1 MNNTFKLG
9 RSIAEIV
16 PFRIIQR
23 KPEEIFTNKVLI
35 IMGTVAI
42 VKVAVFYSLV
52 NIEYFL

>member
-16 PFRIIQR
+16 PFRLIQR

>member
-16 PFRIIQR
+16 PFRLIQR

-35 IMGTVAI
+35 TMGTVAI

>member
-9 RSIAEIV
+9 RSIPEIV
-16 PFRIIQR
+16 PFRLIQK

-35 IMGTVAI
+35 TIGTVAI

>member
-16 PFRIIQR
+16 PFRLIQK

>member
-16 PFRIIQR
+16 PFRLIQR
-23 KPEEIFTNKVLI
+23 KSEEIFTNKVLI

>member
-9 RSIAEIV
+9 RSIPEIV
-16 PFRIIQR
+16 PFRLIQK